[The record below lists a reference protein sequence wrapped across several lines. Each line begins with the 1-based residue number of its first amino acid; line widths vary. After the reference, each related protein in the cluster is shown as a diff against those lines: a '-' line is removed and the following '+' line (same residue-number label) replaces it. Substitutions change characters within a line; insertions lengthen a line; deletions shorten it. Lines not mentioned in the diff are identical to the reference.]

1 MTTKISA
8 IIAKHITTEARLII
22 PEVGTLLRRK
32 ENGEIVFMEM
42 LRKSDGILAGLI
54 INTLDVSPSNANEI
68 VNNYVATIKQQLA
81 TNKKFII
88 DGVGVLLARADGG
101 INFSF
106 TPSAHS
112 IPEHGVDV
120 LEEDDA
126 FVPVKPIAPA
136 QPVAPAQPTAPAQ
149 PVQPVASAAKEQS
162 APQSVARAQTVAK
175 AQPVAPTPQPV
186 APTPQPKKVI
196 YKTEEEDESTE
207 RRSKIQ
213 PHHTRKKMDG
223 ITIVALVALAMA
235 FLALI
240 WGMIPSNDRVEVN
253 LDTTTVEVN
262 E

>member
-126 FVPVKPIAPA
+126 FVPVKPIASA

-149 PVQPVASAAKEQS
+149 PAQPAQSAASPAKEQA
-162 APQSVARAQTVAK
+162 APQSVAKAQTVIK
-175 AQPVAPTPQPV
+175 PQPV

-196 YKTEEEDESTE
+196 YKTEEEDEPTE

>member
-162 APQSVARAQTVAK
+162 APQSVVKAQTVIK
-175 AQPVAPTPQPV
+175 PQPV
-186 APTPQPKKVI
+186 PPTPQPKKVI
-196 YKTEEEDESTE
+196 YKIEEEDESTE

>member
-126 FVPVKPIAPA
+126 FAPVKPIAPA
-136 QPVAPAQPTAPAQ
+136 QPVAPAHPTAPAQ
-149 PVQPVASAAKEQS
+149 PAQPVAPAAKEQA
-162 APQSVARAQTVAK
+162 APQSVAK
-175 AQPVAPTPQPV
+175 PQPVVKPQPV

-196 YKTEEEDESTE
+196 YETEQEDESTE
-207 RRSKIQ
+207 RRSKIK

>member
-68 VNNYVATIKQQLA
+68 VNNYVATIKHQLA

-149 PVQPVASAAKEQS
+149 PAQPVASAAKEQS
-162 APQSVARAQTVAK
+162 APQSVAK
-175 AQPVAPTPQPV
+175 PQPVVKPQPV
-186 APTPQPKKVI
+186 APTPQPKKII
-196 YKTEEEDESTE
+196 YKTEEEDEPTE

>member
-149 PVQPVASAAKEQS
+149 PAQPVASAAKEQA
-162 APQSVARAQTVAK
+162 APQSVAKAQTVIK
-175 AQPVAPTPQPV
+175 PQPV

-196 YKTEEEDESTE
+196 YKTEEEDEPTE

>member
-162 APQSVARAQTVAK
+162 APQSVAK
-175 AQPVAPTPQPV
+175 PQPV

-196 YKTEEEDESTE
+196 YKTEEEDEPTE
-207 RRSKIQ
+207 RRSKIK

-240 WGMIPSNDRVEVN
+240 WGMIPSNDRVEIN

>member
-149 PVQPVASAAKEQS
+149 PAQPVASAAKEQA
-162 APQSVARAQTVAK
+162 APQSVAK
-175 AQPVAPTPQPV
+175 AQPVVKPQPV

>member
-8 IIAKHITTEARLII
+8 IIAKHISTEARLII

-68 VNNYVATIKQQLA
+68 VNSYVATIKQQLA

-136 QPVAPAQPTAPAQ
+136 QPTAPAQ
-149 PVQPVASAAKEQS
+149 PAQPTASAAKEQA
-162 APQSVARAQTVAK
+162 APQSVAKAQTVIK
-175 AQPVAPTPQPV
+175 PQPV

-196 YKTEEEDESTE
+196 YKIEEEDEPTE

-253 LDTTTVEVN
+253 VEDVVEVR

>member
-149 PVQPVASAAKEQS
+149 PVQPVASAAKEQV
-162 APQSVARAQTVAK
+162 APQSVVKAQTVI
-175 AQPVAPTPQPV
+175 TPQPV

-196 YKTEEEDESTE
+196 YKTEEEDEPTE
-207 RRSKIQ
+207 RRSKIK

>member
-42 LRKSDGILAGLI
+42 LRKSDGILTGLI

-149 PVQPVASAAKEQS
+149 PAQPVASAAKEQA
-162 APQSVARAQTVAK
+162 APQSVAKAQTVVK
-175 AQPVAPTPQPV
+175 PQPV

-196 YKTEEEDESTE
+196 YKTEEEDEPTE

>member
-162 APQSVARAQTVAK
+162 APQSAAK
-175 AQPVAPTPQPV
+175 PQPVVKPQPV

-207 RRSKIQ
+207 RRSKIK

-240 WGMIPSNDRVEVN
+240 WGMIPSNDRVEIN

>member
-149 PVQPVASAAKEQS
+149 PAQPVASAAKEQS
-162 APQSVARAQTVAK
+162 APQSVVKAQTVIK
-175 AQPVAPTPQPV
+175 PQPV

-196 YKTEEEDESTE
+196 YKTEEEDEPTE
-207 RRSKIQ
+207 RRSKIK

>member
-126 FVPVKPIAPA
+126 FAPVKPIAPT

-149 PVQPVASAAKEQS
+149 PAQPVASAAKEQA
-162 APQSVARAQTVAK
+162 APQSVAK
-175 AQPVAPTPQPV
+175 PQPVVKPQPV

-196 YKTEEEDESTE
+196 YETEQEDESTE
-207 RRSKIQ
+207 RRSKIK

>member
-42 LRKSDGILAGLI
+42 LRKSAGILAGLI

-149 PVQPVASAAKEQS
+149 PAQPVASAAKEQS
-162 APQSVARAQTVAK
+162 APQSVAK
-175 AQPVAPTPQPV
+175 PQPVVKPQPV

>member
-126 FVPVKPIAPA
+126 FVPVKPIAPT
-136 QPVAPAQPTAPAQ
+136 QPVAPAHPTAPAQ
-149 PVQPVASAAKEQS
+149 PAQPAQPVASAAKEQA
-162 APQSVARAQTVAK
+162 APQSVAK
-175 AQPVAPTPQPV
+175 PQPVVKPQPV

-196 YKTEEEDESTE
+196 YETEQEDESTE
-207 RRSKIQ
+207 RRSKIK

-223 ITIVALVALAMA
+223 ITIMALVALAMA

-253 LDTTTVEVN
+253 VEDVVEVR

>member
-126 FVPVKPIAPA
+126 FAPVKPIAPA

-149 PVQPVASAAKEQS
+149 PAQPVASAAKEQT
-162 APQSVARAQTVAK
+162 APQSVAKDQTVAK
-175 AQPVAPTPQPV
+175 AQPV

-196 YKTEEEDESTE
+196 YKTEEEDEPTE

-240 WGMIPSNDRVEVN
+240 WGIIPSNDRVEVN

>member
-1 MTTKISA
+1 
-8 IIAKHITTEARLII
+8 
-22 PEVGTLLRRK
+22 
-32 ENGEIVFMEM
+32 M

-149 PVQPVASAAKEQS
+149 PAQPAQPTASAAKEQV
-162 APQSVARAQTVAK
+162 APQSVAKAQTVIK
-175 AQPVAPTPQPV
+175 PQPV

-196 YKTEEEDESTE
+196 YKTEEEDEPTE

-253 LDTTTVEVN
+253 LDTTTVEVH

>member
-68 VNNYVATIKQQLA
+68 VNKYVATIKQQLA

-149 PVQPVASAAKEQS
+149 PVQPVASAAKEQV
-162 APQSVARAQTVAK
+162 APQSVAKAQTVIK
-175 AQPVAPTPQPV
+175 PQPV
-186 APTPQPKKVI
+186 AATPQPKKVI
-196 YKTEEEDESTE
+196 YETEQEDEPTE

-253 LDTTTVEVN
+253 VEDVVEVR

>member
-149 PVQPVASAAKEQS
+149 PAQPTASAAKEQA
-162 APQSVARAQTVAK
+162 APQSVAKAQTVVK
-175 AQPVAPTPQPV
+175 PQPV

-196 YKTEEEDESTE
+196 YKTEEEDEPTE

>member
-162 APQSVARAQTVAK
+162 APQSVVKAQTVIK
-175 AQPVAPTPQPV
+175 PQPV

-207 RRSKIQ
+207 RRSKIK

>member
-149 PVQPVASAAKEQS
+149 PAQPVASTAKEQA
-162 APQSVARAQTVAK
+162 APQSVAKAQTVVK
-175 AQPVAPTPQPV
+175 PQPV
-186 APTPQPKKVI
+186 APTPQPKKII

-253 LDTTTVEVN
+253 VEDVVEVR

>member
-42 LRKSDGILAGLI
+42 LRKSDGILVGLI

-149 PVQPVASAAKEQS
+149 PAQPTASAAKEQA
-162 APQSVARAQTVAK
+162 APQSVAK
-175 AQPVAPTPQPV
+175 PQPVVKPQPV

-196 YKTEEEDESTE
+196 YETEQDDEPTE

-253 LDTTTVEVN
+253 VEDVVEVR

>member
-8 IIAKHITTEARLII
+8 IIAKHISTEARLII

-42 LRKSDGILAGLI
+42 LRKSDGILTGLI

-136 QPVAPAQPTAPAQ
+136 QPTAPAQPAQPAQ
-149 PVQPVASAAKEQS
+149 PVQPVASAAKEQA
-162 APQSVARAQTVAK
+162 APQSVARAQTVIK
-175 AQPVAPTPQPV
+175 PQPV

-196 YKTEEEDESTE
+196 YETEQEDEPTE
-207 RRSKIQ
+207 RRSKIK

-240 WGMIPSNDRVEVN
+240 WGIIPSNDRVEVN

>member
-126 FVPVKPIAPA
+126 FLPVKPIAPA

-149 PVQPVASAAKEQS
+149 PVQPTASAVKEQS
-162 APQSVARAQTVAK
+162 APQSVAK
-175 AQPVAPTPQPV
+175 PQPVIKPQPV
-186 APTPQPKKVI
+186 APTPQPKKVL

-207 RRSKIQ
+207 RRSKIK
-213 PHHTRKKMDG
+213 PRHTRKKMDG

>member
-149 PVQPVASAAKEQS
+149 PAQPAQPTASAAKEQA
-162 APQSVARAQTVAK
+162 APQSVAKAQTVIK
-175 AQPVAPTPQPV
+175 PQPV

-253 LDTTTVEVN
+253 VEDVVEVR

>member
-126 FVPVKPIAPA
+126 FVPVKPIAPT
-136 QPVAPAQPTAPAQ
+136 QPVAPAHPTAPAQ
-149 PVQPVASAAKEQS
+149 PAQPAQPVASAAKEQA

-175 AQPVAPTPQPV
+175 PQPV

-196 YKTEEEDESTE
+196 YKTEEEDEPTE

-213 PHHTRKKMDG
+213 THHTRKKMDG

>member
-136 QPVAPAQPTAPAQ
+136 QPVTPAQPTAPAQ

-162 APQSVARAQTVAK
+162 APQSVAK
-175 AQPVAPTPQPV
+175 PQPVVKPQPV

-196 YKTEEEDESTE
+196 YETEQEDEPTE
-207 RRSKIQ
+207 RRSKIK

>member
-149 PVQPVASAAKEQS
+149 PVQPTASAVKEQS
-162 APQSVARAQTVAK
+162 APQSVAK
-175 AQPVAPTPQPV
+175 PQPVIKPQPV
-186 APTPQPKKVI
+186 APTPQPKKVL

-207 RRSKIQ
+207 RRSKIK
-213 PHHTRKKMDG
+213 PRHTRKKMDG

>member
-126 FVPVKPIAPA
+126 FVPAKPIAPA
-136 QPVAPAQPTAPAQ
+136 QPVAPAQPTAPAR
-149 PVQPVASAAKEQS
+149 PAQPVASAAKEQS
-162 APQSVARAQTVAK
+162 APQSVVKPQTVIK
-175 AQPVAPTPQPV
+175 SQPV

>member
-149 PVQPVASAAKEQS
+149 PVQPVASAAKEQV
-162 APQSVARAQTVAK
+162 APQSVAK
-175 AQPVAPTPQPV
+175 PQPVIKPQPV

-196 YKTEEEDESTE
+196 YKTEEEDEPTE
-207 RRSKIQ
+207 RRSKIK

>member
-149 PVQPVASAAKEQS
+149 PAQPVASAAKEQS
-162 APQSVARAQTVAK
+162 APQSVVKPQTVIK
-175 AQPVAPTPQPV
+175 SQPV

-196 YKTEEEDESTE
+196 YKIEEEDESTG

>member
-149 PVQPVASAAKEQS
+149 PAQPAQPTASAAKEQV
-162 APQSVARAQTVAK
+162 APQSVAKAQTVIK
-175 AQPVAPTPQPV
+175 PQPV

-196 YKTEEEDESTE
+196 YKTEEEDEPTE

-253 LDTTTVEVN
+253 LDTTTVEVH

>member
-136 QPVAPAQPTAPAQ
+136 QPVAPPRPPAPAQ
-149 PVQPVASAAKEQS
+149 PAQPVASAAKEQS
-162 APQSVARAQTVAK
+162 APQSVAK
-175 AQPVAPTPQPV
+175 PQPV

-196 YKTEEEDESTE
+196 YKIEEEDESTE

>member
-149 PVQPVASAAKEQS
+149 PAQPTASAAKEQA
-162 APQSVARAQTVAK
+162 APQSVAK
-175 AQPVAPTPQPV
+175 PQPVVKPRPV

-240 WGMIPSNDRVEVN
+240 WGMIPSNDRVEIN